1 MFRATVPGASGQRG
15 DGVRDRRAPLDI
27 AKLLRSAEAPLKAIL
42 DNTSAYG
49 RSPMPFVANQDIKDQ
64 LNELS
69 RAVHHAREALAM
81 KNPDRAEAILYQVE
95 RLISQTLRELTVV
108 KILK

>member
-1 MFRATVPGASGQRG
+1 
-15 DGVRDRRAPLDI
+15 
-27 AKLLRSAEAPLKAIL
+27 
-42 DNTSAYG
+42 
-49 RSPMPFVANQDIKDQ
+49 MPFVANQEIKDQ